1 MIIKKIKKQK
11 QQKLKKKD
19 SKCHNKT
26 WNFLF

>member
-11 QQKLKKKD
+11 QQKLKKNEN
-19 SKCHNKT
+19 KCHNKT